1 MMLQLAFNLPNKPA
15 LGRKNFIISNS
26 NRDAVTWIDSWPN
39 WPVACNGLN
48 VFGPKSSGK
57 SHLGAV
63 WQSRSKA
70 VSLNNPIVDIMKV
83 PEILRNKKNV
93 IIDGFDESW
102 PGVPI
107 LHLYN
112 LIKERE
118 GFLIIISSKPVA
130 QLGVLPADLSSRL
143 STLPVVEI
151 KQPDD
156 ELIKQVMQ
164 KLFEDRQVIVPSEV
178 LDYLVIRMER
188 SFEEAFK
195 LVARLD
201 AVALSEN
208 NSITVALASRV
219 LRNVLETKLIQRRQ
233 MGS

>member
-1 MMLQLAFNLPNKPA
+1 MSQLTFNLTNKPA
-15 LGRKNFIISNS
+15 LGRNNFIISSS
-26 NRDAVTWIDSWPN
+26 NRDAITWIDSWPN
-39 WPVACNGLN
+39 RPGTSNSLN
-48 VFGPKSSGK
+48 VYGPRSSGK

-70 VSLNNPIVDIMKV
+70 VRVSSPIDNSINV
-83 PEILRNKKNV
+83 PEILKNQNNL
-93 IIDGFDESW
+93 IIDGFDSSW
-102 PGVPI
+102 PSIPI

-112 LIKERE
+112 LVKERE
-118 GFLIIISSKPVA
+118 GFLVIISSKPLA
-130 QLGVLPADLSSRL
+130 QLGVSPADLSSRL

-156 ELIKQVMQ
+156 DLIKQVMR
-164 KLFEDRQVIVPSEV
+164 KLFEDRQVIVSKEV

-188 SFEEAFK
+188 SLEEAFR

-219 LRNVLETKLIQRRQ
+219 LRNVLKRN
-233 MGS
+233 